1 MHSIQTTPESDC
13 TGCRVLHKEANT
25 FNLTVTLS
33 DSRLVL
39 TLKDF
44 VDWAIYE
51 KEYTEN
57 DIGVEIHPKMD
68 LSQCVFLSDSAVSG
82 STTDDKSSCD
92 R

>member
-1 MHSIQTTPESDC
+1 MHSIQTTPDSDC
-13 TGCRVLHKEANT
+13 TDCRVLHKEANT

-44 VDWAIYE
+44 VDWTIYE

-68 LSQCVFLSDSAVSG
+68 LLDVFSAFFQTQRCG
-82 STTDDKSSCD
+82 DEAY